1 MYHMAND
8 KKIET
13 VVSNTSEVKEMNK
26 ISEEIFRLFDK
37 LIEDYKIKMDKNE
50 EFKEDDRINGNEQF
64 KKILNLSVQ
73 IYNIYITNQNEN
85 KDKLKPIDKNQIIE
99 LETNFQE
106 EYIINYRAVQEVL
119 QNNTITS
126 ENEEEFQQIK
136 KMLYVIFLTTI
147 LRNLLKLFEEFKD
160 EEDSNVKD
168 SENKVFIKE
177 FLERCE
183 KRATYI
189 ISFMHFPSID

>member
-1 MYHMAND
+1 MSKILYACGDSFMFGMECLGDKSKTQANKQLAFPKYLSD
-8 KKIET
+8 MLNCDQYINNSICGATNEF
-13 VVSNTSEVKEMNK
+13 
-26 ISEEIFRLFDK
+26 IFRQTVLDLINFEKQGINPNEVFVVVGITTLHRIEIDGERFYEPIVDK
-37 LIEDYKIKMDKNE
+37 VWLEQQYSNE
-50 EFKEDDRINGNEQF
+50 FFPK
-64 KKILNLSVQ
+64 
-73 IYNIYITNQNEN
+73 
-85 KDKLKPIDKNQIIE
+85 
-99 LETNFQE
+99 
-106 EYIINYRAVQEVL
+106 
-119 QNNTITS
+119 
-126 ENEEEFQQIK
+126 EFQQIK